1 MILRLVAA
9 LDYMLVN
16 RSLILYSI
24 IISLVKKKMQHSD
37 IRGLSHSTMTCP
49 WHGAYLSSKICL
61 DPFVPK
67 TPHPSV
73 SGLAVLFRIPA
84 ACKKKTRFGWCGEAF
99 PWELRGLRSLYIYI
113 YNTYVYTY
121 IYMYIYIYVN
131 ACINIYTYW
140 YTMIHLY
147 IYVRVYVNYIN
158 IYKNGIVLRYM
169 LLWFLKAR
177 HRR

>member
-1 MILRLVAA
+1 
-9 LDYMLVN
+9 
-16 RSLILYSI
+16 
-24 IISLVKKKMQHSD
+24 MQHSD
-37 IRGLSHSTMTCP
+37 IRGLSHGTMTCP

-84 ACKKKTRFGWCGEAF
+84 ACKQKTRFGWWKRFLGNSED
-99 PWELRGLRSLYIYI
+99 WEVSLSLYI
-113 YNTYVYTY
+113 YNTYVY
-121 IYMYIYIYVN
+121 IYIYVN
-131 ACINIYTYW
+131 AYIYIHTDTLWYTYIYNNIY
-140 YTMIHLY
+140 IY

-158 IYKNGIVLRYM
+158 IYKNEIVLRYM

-177 HRR
+177 RRR

>member
-24 IISLVKKKMQHSD
+24 IISLIKKMQHSD
-37 IRGLSHSTMTCP
+37 IRGLSHGTMTCP
-49 WHGAYLSSKICL
+49 WHGTYLSSKICL

-73 SGLAVLFRIPA
+73 SGLAVLSRIPA
-84 ACKKKTRFGWCGEAF
+84 ACKKKTRFRWCGEAF
-99 PWELRGLRSLYIYI
+99 PWELRGLRSLSLYIYI
-113 YNTYVYTY
+113 QY
-121 IYMYIYIYVN
+121 ICLYMLMHIY
-131 ACINIYTYW
+131 IYTYW

-147 IYVRVYVNYIN
+147 IYMYVC
-158 IYKNGIVLRYM
+158 M
-169 LLWFLKAR
+169 LII
-177 HRR
+177 

>member
-16 RSLILYSI
+16 RSLILYLI
-24 IISLVKKKMQHSD
+24 IISLVKKMQHSD
-37 IRGLSHSTMTCP
+37 IRGLSHGTMTCP

-99 PWELRGLRSLYIYI
+99 PWELRGLRSLSLYIYI
-113 YNTYVYTY
+113 IHMSIY
-121 IYMYIYIYVN
+121 IYMLMHIYIYIH
-131 ACINIYTYW
+131 TDTLW
-140 YTMIHLY
+140 YTLIY
-147 IYVRVYVNYIN
+147 ICVCTCVC
-158 IYKNGIVLRYM
+158 
-169 LLWFLKAR
+169 
-177 HRR
+177 

>member
-1 MILRLVAA
+1 
-9 LDYMLVN
+9 
-16 RSLILYSI
+16 
-24 IISLVKKKMQHSD
+24 MQHSD
-37 IRGLSHSTMTCP
+37 IRGLSHGTMTCP

-84 ACKKKTRFGWCGEAF
+84 ACKQKTRFGWWKRFLGNSED
-99 PWELRGLRSLYIYI
+99 WEVSLYIYI
-113 YNTYVYTY
+113 QY
-121 IYMYIYIYVN
+121 ICIYIYVN
-131 ACINIYTYW
+131 AYIYIHTDTLWYTYI
-140 YTMIHLY
+140 YNNIY

-177 HRR
+177 RRR